1 MCITCVNCGQQIL
14 RQGLVG
20 RNPFRCDLCKKT
32 AKNKSRRG
40 KYAKSKLRH
49 SLACL
54 HCQQSFT
61 SDRKKQKYCCPQCR
75 WLASRKTVWLLC
87 ENRQCRKQFETR
99 PSLAANGHRF
109 CCREC
114 SYPEKH
120 ICQNPSC
127 KKAFR
132 PKYKVAN
139 KPWQGKGLYCCREC
153 YADHRFGVNRPRR
166 KSAQKIVSAS
176 ARSALIT
183 SLRKKCKLLSV
194 PHDPECTREAVCE
207 RDNWVCQMCGIKCDK
222 EHLGTNKKPKPTAAE
237 HDHMIALT
245 TPGSPGNVFPNSQC
259 LCRKCNN
266 RKRTRSWGQRR
277 FDFEESG
284 KRWENGARG
293 RRQRNS
299 KSCEEIPASAV

>member
-1 MCITCVNCGQQIL
+1 MHQHV
-14 RQGLVG
+14 
-20 RNPFRCDLCKKT
+20 
-32 AKNKSRRG
+32 
-40 KYAKSKLRH
+40 
-49 SLACL
+49 
-54 HCQQSFT
+54 CQQCGVSFT
-61 SDRKKQKYCCPQCR
+61 SAQKSQPTC
-75 WLASRKTVWLLC
+75 SRKCAGIRGRERLVLKCARTNC
-87 ENRQCRKQFETR
+87 SRSFEARQSEIN
-99 PSLAANGHRF
+99 NGRRF

-153 YADHRFGVNRPRR
+153 YADHRFGVDRPRR
-166 KSAQKIVSAS
+166 RSAQKIVSAS
-176 ARSALIT
+176 ARSALVT
-183 SLRKKCKLLSV
+183 SLRKKCKLLNV
-194 PHDPECTREAVCE
+194 PHDPECTRDAVCQ

-222 EHLGTNKKPKPTAAE
+222 GHLGKNKKPKPTAAE

-266 RKRTRSWGQRR
+266 RKRTRSWGQVR
-277 FDFEESG
+277 FDFEESV